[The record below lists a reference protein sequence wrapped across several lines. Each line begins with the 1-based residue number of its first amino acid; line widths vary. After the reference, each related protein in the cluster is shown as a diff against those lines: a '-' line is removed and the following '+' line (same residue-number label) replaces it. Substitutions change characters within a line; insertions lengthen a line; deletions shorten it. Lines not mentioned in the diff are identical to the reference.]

1 MKYGYKIAE
10 INTVP
15 GADTRG
21 GGGGGGGL
29 SHPIILIDCKNLVA
43 NNTNHTHIII
53 PLIKTL

>member
-15 GADTRG
+15 VADF
-21 GGGGGGGL
+21 
-29 SHPIILIDCKNLVA
+29 LIDCKNLVA

>member
-15 GADTRG
+15 VADTRG
-21 GGGGGGGL
+21 GGGL
-29 SHPIILIDCKNLVA
+29 SPPIILIDCKNLVA

-53 PLIKTL
+53 PMIKTL